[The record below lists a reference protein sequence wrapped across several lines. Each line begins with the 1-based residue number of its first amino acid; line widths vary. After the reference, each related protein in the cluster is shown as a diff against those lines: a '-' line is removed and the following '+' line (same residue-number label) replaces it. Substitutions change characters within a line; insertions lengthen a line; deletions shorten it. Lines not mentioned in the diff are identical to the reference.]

1 MPPQVRTG
9 KRLGVNIRDHFLG
22 ISILELEDVVVG
34 NIAQVLKEELDAYAM
49 RSAQV
54 SHSWVFACLYNLDTR
69 RVVFMEDT
77 RVAGG

>member
-9 KRLGVNIRDHFLG
+9 KSFGVDIRDHFLG
-22 ISILELEDVVVG
+22 VSVLELEDVVVG
-34 NIAQVLKEELDAYAM
+34 NIAQVLKEELDANAM

-54 SHSWVFACLYNLDTR
+54 PHGWIFACLYNLDTR
-69 RVVFMEDT
+69 RIVFMEDA